1 MGMQEKFPSR
11 LKELREARG
20 LSQRDVAKLVTGFG
34 LPLTQAGVNRHEN
47 GERCPD
53 GLTID
58 MYCRLYGVPAYE
70 LFLSRDAI
78 VAYNDGLDDAPDSE
92 EELVAATHS

>member
-1 MGMQEKFPSR
+1 MQEKFPSR

-20 LSQRDVAKLVTGFG
+20 LSQRDVAKLITGFG
-34 LPLTQAGVNRHEN
+34 LPLTQAAVNRHEN

-58 MYCRLYGVPAYE
+58 MYCRLYTVPAYE

-78 VAYNDGLDDAPDSE
+78 VAYNDELAGYELPDE
-92 EELVAATHS
+92 ETVPVN